1 MNHIDCLHINT
12 AIFLSCRASSLDGA
26 GLLPRT
32 TATHPVLPQSIL
44 NSEFLIHYWTYTF
57 SAKEKDSETGLSY
70 FGSRYYS
77 SDLSVWLSV
86 DPQAAKY
93 PHQSNYVYCS
103 NNPLKVIDPNGEDEW
118 DLEKDGTLSQR
129 PNGRTDVDIIHA
141 KDKEGNNV
149 ERYYKAGTININSQ
163 CDEKYDNDV
172 GWFTTDKMEFNDS
185 ETAADFF
192 EFAANYSDVEWAL
205 KISPDK
211 SIVGTSHDPGFVNID
226 SPKNMT
232 YDIHSH
238 IDDPNKY
245 MGSDHLK
252 AMEYYNKGVTSK
264 VYEVGKQSY
273 ATYNPTSFR
282 LDGPREI
289 SMTLERKIS
298 LLKVLL
304 R

>member
-1 MNHIDCLHINT
+1 M
-12 AIFLSCRASSLDGA
+12 
-26 GLLPRT
+26 
-32 TATHPVLPQSIL
+32 
-44 NSEFLIHYWTYTF
+44 
-57 SAKEKDSETGLSY
+57 
-70 FGSRYYS
+70 
-77 SDLSVWLSV
+77 
-86 DPQAAKY
+86 AAKY

-185 ETAADFF
+185 ETATDFF

-205 KISPDK
+205 KI
-211 SIVGTSHDPGFVNID
+211 
-226 SPKNMT
+226 
-232 YDIHSH
+232 
-238 IDDPNKY
+238 Y